1 MKNGLIENDDVFGE
15 LGELINQQ
23 TYQSTFNFESFEINE
38 EDKKFIIE
46 REEILYHTFKN
57 YSKAEYD
64 ICKAI
69 YEIKMK
75 MKGDESSSFVA
86 WYKHNQLTKDKVS
99 EMLKRYE
106 LFIQAPDK
114 IEYISSLSI
123 PAVKAL
129 TKKDIALTTLD
140 SILSLE
146 LRDMESINQK
156 IYEDTVS
163 ESEKE
168 DNKKIAIKSS
178 YVSQIAKAFKKKI
191 NKSSSLTELAERK
204 KEIIELENVL
214 KEMKKEIEQQETE
227 RENEKNLN
235 LFDEK
240 LYEDEN
246 GYCYILPKENKFAL
260 CFTTDKKDFF
270 EKVIGYHFEYDTFQA
285 AEIAMSSLIPNMPS
299 LMACLEKQAYIDD
312 RGWVFFVRSGI
323 GGNNFKAF
331 YAKNVEDYKAGYRC
345 HAVKSLHWRNSI
357 KDAKTDLDI
366 YAKSKKMKVLSV

>member
-1 MKNGLIENDDVFGE
+1 MKNELIVNDDVFGD

-23 TYQSTFNFESFEINE
+23 TYQSSFDFESFEINE
-38 EDKKFIIE
+38 DDKKFIIE
-46 REEILYHTFKN
+46 REEILYHTFKS
-57 YSKAEYD
+57 YSKSEYE

-75 MKGDESSSFVA
+75 MKGDESNSFVA

-163 ESEKE
+163 ESKKE
-168 DNKKIAIKSS
+168 DNKKIVIKSS
-178 YVSQIAKAFKKKI
+178 YVSQIAKAFRKKI

-204 KEIIELENVL
+204 KEITELENVL

-227 RENEKNLN
+227 RENENNLD

-240 LYEDEN
+240 LPSGLYKDEN
-246 GYCYILPKENKFAL
+246 GYCYILPKEDKFAL

-270 EKVIGYHFEYDTFQA
+270 EKVVGNHIEYATFVE
-285 AEIAMSSLIPNMPS
+285 AEVAMSTLI
-299 LMACLEKQAYIDD
+299 EKVYIDD

-345 HAVKSLHWRNSI
+345 HAVKSLNWRNSI
-357 KDAKTDLDI
+357 KDAKVDLDI
-366 YAKSKKMKVLSV
+366 YAKSKKMNLLIV